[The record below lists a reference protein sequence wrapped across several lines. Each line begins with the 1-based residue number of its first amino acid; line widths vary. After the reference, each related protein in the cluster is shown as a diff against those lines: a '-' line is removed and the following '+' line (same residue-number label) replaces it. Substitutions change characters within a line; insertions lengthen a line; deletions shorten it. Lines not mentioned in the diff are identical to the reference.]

1 VLVLL
6 KTNAVIDKFTD
17 GLCTERQYNGSLP
30 LLWWV

>member
-1 VLVLL
+1 L

-30 LLWWV
+30 LL